1 MHLNYETIGKR
12 IRLLRKQQHLSQME
26 LAEMYRE
33 EWVTADRLSERLGM
47 FSTAWLK
54 RYGYLLPRERAE
66 VVEGAEMHAT
76 RWAYPLHKIQRL
88 LMEGKLKGMQV

>member
-1 MHLNYETIGKR
+1 MD
-12 IRLLRKQQHLSQME
+12 RLLRAEIVAEVRQAQME
-26 LAEMYRE
+26 LAEIYRE

-88 LMEGKLKGMQV
+88 LMEGRLKGMKV